1 MPESSTEKES
11 STVSN
16 LTPKDVQTL
25 QELKKRLN
33 PMPHQIQIHWIS
45 TKQKILQKKR
55 SNRIDWKGE
64 NKKFFKGIWN
74 QLVYVKR

>member
-1 MPESSTEKES
+1 MPESSTDKES

-25 QELKKRLN
+25 QELKEEIESTA
-33 PMPHQIQIHWIS
+33 HQIQIHWIS

-55 SNRIDWKGE
+55 SNRIG
-64 NKKFFKGIWN
+64 
-74 QLVYVKR
+74 